1 VGTVRLHPCWGEIG
15 FFFLSSV
22 LLLATKTTDASKK
35 RFFFSALRKTD
46 RQEICWREGY
56 AWSGKISRKKDGA
69 ISDDGKTAFLN

>member
-1 VGTVRLHPCWGEIG
+1 M
-15 FFFLSSV
+15 

>member
-1 VGTVRLHPCWGEIG
+1 M
-15 FFFLSSV
+15 

-35 RFFFSALRKTD
+35 IFFFSALRKTD

-56 AWSGKISRKKDGA
+56 AWSGKISSKKDRA